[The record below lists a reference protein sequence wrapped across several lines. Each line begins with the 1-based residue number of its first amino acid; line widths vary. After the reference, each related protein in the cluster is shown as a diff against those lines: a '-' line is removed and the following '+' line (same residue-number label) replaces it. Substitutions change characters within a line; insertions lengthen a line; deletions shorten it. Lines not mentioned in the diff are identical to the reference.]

1 MWPAIISGAA
11 GVAAA
16 SASKTRDPKEKRP
29 IKTAVAIGIG
39 ALTAVVLYKIVG
51 KEIKAAIQKKKNL
64 KLFEKEKEPTVPLTY
79 KPSQYITWA
88 DKIEDSMNANWLDF
102 TDEEAIYSIMRR
114 LKTNNDW
121 LELMKSYGK
130 RKYYDPTSPTYIFG
144 KDINLLT
151 ALQLELDTKEKN
163 KVNVILKNNGIKY
176 RI

>member
-1 MWPAIISGAA
+1 MWPAIISGVA

-16 SASKTRDPKEKRP
+16 SASRPRDPKEKRP

-39 ALTAVVLYKIVG
+39 AFTALALYKIVG
-51 KEIKAAIQKKKNL
+51 KEIKDAIQKKKN
-64 KLFEKEKEPTVPLTY
+64 KKMFENEQDPKVKLTY
-79 KPSQYITWA
+79 KPTQYVTWA
-88 DKIEDSMNANWLDF
+88 DKIEDAMNANWLDF
-102 TDEEAIYSIMRR
+102 TDEEAIYSIMRK

-130 RKYYDPTSPTYIFG
+130 RKYYDPTSATYIFG

-163 KVNVILKNNGIKY
+163 KVNTILKNNGIRY
-176 RI
+176 RV

>member
-29 IKTAVAIGIG
+29 IKTAIAIGIG
-39 ALTAVVLYKIVG
+39 AFTALALYKIVG
-51 KEIKAAIQKKKNL
+51 KEIKDAIQKKKN
-64 KLFEKEKEPTVPLTY
+64 KKMFENEQDPKVKLTY
-79 KPSQYITWA
+79 KPTQYVAWS
-88 DKIEDSMNANWLDF
+88 DKIEDAMNANWLDF
-102 TDEEAIYSIMRR
+102 TDEEAIYSIMRK

-130 RKYYDPTSPTYIFG
+130 RKYYDPTSATYIFG

-163 KVNVILKNNGIKY
+163 KVNTILKNNGIRY

>member
-16 SASKTRDPKEKRP
+16 SASRQRDPKEKRP
-29 IKTAVAIGIG
+29 IKTAIAIGIG
-39 ALTAVVLYKIVG
+39 AFTALALYKIVG
-51 KEIKAAIQKKKNL
+51 KEIKDAIQKKKN
-64 KLFEKEKEPTVPLTY
+64 KKMFENEQDPKVKLTY
-79 KPSQYITWA
+79 KPSQYVAWS
-88 DKIEDSMNANWLDF
+88 DKIEDAMNANWLDF
-102 TDEEAIYSIMRR
+102 TDEEAIYSIMRK

-130 RKYYDPTSPTYIFG
+130 RKYYDPTSATYVFG

-163 KVNVILKNNGIKY
+163 KVNTILKNNGIRY